1 VETNQFVVSVVLV
14 VQVVYLSRKELRNTD
29 ASASASLLLLL
40 TLNVMCI
47 SKLCDYVSFEPGKSS
62 SLRIRYYDTIH
73 IYNLKKYWD
82 IGNEMYREDIDKE

>member
-1 VETNQFVVSVVLV
+1 V
-14 VQVVYLSRKELRNTD
+14 
-29 ASASASLLLLL
+29 
-40 TLNVMCI
+40 NVTI
-47 SKLCDYVSFEPGKSS
+47 YVSFEPGKSS